1 MASRQMA
8 SLRLVLCALVVLLFA
23 VPRAHGV
30 PVATAVLSMQF
41 EADGHT
47 ASWSTQWDITSDTA
61 TWVLPAP
68 LNVYSSTNSELLLAT
83 VNSVSL
89 SYDTDP
95 FVSLGFNV
103 VSGGAPTNFSISS
116 AVVPLAPPITN
127 GLAFATAGV
136 TVTENPPF
144 DGASLTGLFAGSKA
158 YEARYNA
165 GGSIF
170 ADLVSPVVVVP
181 FGITGTGTEKF
192 PPGIGTTVVIPGVVT
207 DIESQFRFTLSAN
220 DQASGT
226 SIFNIVPEPSSVV
239 LAACGLIGLV
249 WHVARR
255 RRK

>member
-1 MASRQMA
+1 
-8 SLRLVLCALVVLLFA
+8 
-23 VPRAHGV
+23 
-30 PVATAVLSMQF
+30 MQF
-41 EADGHT
+41 ESDGNT

-61 TWVLPAP
+61 NWSLPAP
-68 LNVYSSTNSELLLAT
+68 LSIYSSTNPELLLAT
-83 VNSVSL
+83 VNGLTL

-116 AVVPLAPPITN
+116 AVVPVAPTITN

-144 DGASLTGLFAGSKA
+144 DGASMTGLFAGSKA
-158 YEARYNA
+158 YEARYNG

-170 ADLVSPVVVVP
+170 ADLVSPVIVPP

-192 PPGIGTTVVIPGVVT
+192 PPGVGTTVVIPGVVFN
-207 DIESQFRFTLSAN
+207 IESQFNFTLSAN

-239 LAACGLIGLV
+239 LAACGLAALV